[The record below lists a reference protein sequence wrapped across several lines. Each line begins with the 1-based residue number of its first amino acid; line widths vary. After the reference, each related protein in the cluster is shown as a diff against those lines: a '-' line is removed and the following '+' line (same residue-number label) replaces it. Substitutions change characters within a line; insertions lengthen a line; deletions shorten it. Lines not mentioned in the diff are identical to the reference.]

1 MINMFEDKRKN
12 IVTIIFTALYTVM
25 LILNID
31 IHLSFLGNIRYLIN
45 SLIIYLIIYLMP
57 LITPVLVL
65 IFMLSKNKEYKFK
78 KWLLPVAFGISALVS
93 FVLLFSRFSVID
105 LYVSDFK
112 HIVLLICSCLMFLST
127 LFMLIGTF
135 PSFKYINFL
144 KYGAFAYAVLYFI
157 SLIVDF
163 IVVDGFAYLLSVPD
177 GYSAINFLALFL
189 SFTKI
194 LFYIGIFISITNKNP
209 RV

>member
-1 MINMFEDKRKN
+1 MNNMFEDKRKN

-31 IHLSFLGNIRYLIN
+31 IQLFFGGNIRYLIN
-45 SLIIYLIIYLMP
+45 SLTIYLMP

-93 FVLLFSRFSVID
+93 FVLLSSRFSVIG

-112 HIVLLICSCLMFLST
+112 LIVLLICSCLMFLST
-127 LFMLIGTF
+127 LFMFIGTF
-135 PSFKYINFL
+135 PSFKYIDFL

-157 SLIVDF
+157 SHIVDF
-163 IVVDGFAYLLSVPD
+163 IAVGGFAYLPSVPD
-177 GYSAINFLALFL
+177 GYSAINFFALFL
-189 SFTKI
+189 SFTKT
-194 LFYIGIFISITNKNP
+194 LFYIGIFISITNKNH
-209 RV
+209 RI